1 MTEVRGSEMK
11 DHLLERKF
19 FSHDN
24 HKKWKSINVI
34 RELTKSRFNSED
46 TVLAYTLS
54 IRDEDDKSETLAYF
68 EFENNDTSQRKIP
81 NDVIKVL
88 HENKKH
94 ILSDYGLKLRKNHLR
109 IISRQIKTDKSFK
122 LDIDMETTDLL

>member
-1 MTEVRGSEMK
+1 MK

>member
-1 MTEVRGSEMK
+1 MK

-122 LDIDMETTDLL
+122 LDIDMETTDLLLSQLST